1 MPTPGK
7 KPKGCDND
15 GHHNHSA
22 DIIRR
27 YDTHHE
33 GALTVTPE
41 HQPQNQMIN
50 SAKQALQGLV
60 ASSFIMAAIGA
71 LITGF
76 SFFPGYLSFD
86 SAYQYWMAR
95 TSHFDGVSPTLY
107 LLLFS
112 LSESIFK
119 SSYGMFLLNI
129 MIYWTG
135 LLIFSYVLKT
145 AGFKKIFLVTLAG
158 IWLPTFTLLG
168 HIWTDTTLL
177 AALTLASALLGL
189 IVITRKRRYFFSMVI
204 LLVVAGSIRHNA
216 LLAVLP
222 LFWLAWRS
230 TFQATNRSHAVL
242 ATLVFVFSVVAL
254 GQMLDRIFVKTTRA
268 VWPTIAL
275 WDLAGI
281 SVRVDELL
289 LPEFAYQPGLTVQE
303 LRETN
308 AYTPYSNTPLYTL
321 PHHWVRDGL
330 GGKPYSRDEQIALA
344 SVWANSILAHPSA
357 YLEHRATLALGLFG
371 RHNFELGGGLVYAFH
386 IVSFKDNP
394 PIIAN
399 DSSLTKQV
407 EKRIMRLRKSWIF
420 SPLPYILICL
430 GAILISRRFAS
441 HPLARASIAIAASA
455 LFYVAP
461 LAIIAPSAELRY
473 CGWLFPAAF
482 LSLLFAWT
490 ARKSEIISPSV
501 VSGNFAPA
509 VESTT

>member
-1 MPTPGK
+1 MFNSI
-7 KPKGCDND
+7 KP
-15 GHHNHSA
+15 
-22 DIIRR
+22 
-27 YDTHHE
+27 
-33 GALTVTPE
+33 
-41 HQPQNQMIN
+41 
-50 SAKQALQGLV
+50 ALQAV
-60 ASSFIMAAIGA
+60 SSSPFAMAALGA

-86 SAYQYWMAR
+86 SAYQYWMVR
-95 TSHFDGVSPTLY
+95 TGQFDGVTPTLY
-107 LLLFS
+107 MLLFW

-129 MIYWTG
+129 TIYWTG
-135 LLIFSYVLKT
+135 LLIFSYVLKA

-158 IWLPTFTLLG
+158 IWVPTFMLLG
-168 HIWTDTTLL
+168 HVWTDTTLL
-177 AALTLASALLGL
+177 AVLTLASALLGL
-189 IVITRKRRYFFSMVI
+189 MVITRKRRYFLIMVF
-204 LLVVAGSIRHNA
+204 LLVLAGLIRHNA

-230 TFQATNRSHAVL
+230 TFQAADRSHAVL

-275 WDLAGI
+275 WDLVGI

-308 AYTPYSNTPLYTL
+308 AYTPYSNTPLFTQ
-321 PHHWVRDGL
+321 PRHWVRDGL
-330 GGKPYSRDEQIALA
+330 AGKPYSRDEQIALA
-344 SVWANSILAHPSA
+344 SIWANSILAHPSA
-357 YLEHRATLALGLFG
+357 YLEHRATLARGLFG
-371 RHNFELGGGLVYAFH
+371 RHNFELGGGLVFAFH

-394 PIIAN
+394 PVIAN
-399 DSSLTKQV
+399 DSLLTKQV

-430 GAILISRRFAS
+430 GAILISRRFTN
-441 HPLARASIAIAASA
+441 HPLARVSIATAASA

-461 LAIIAPSAELRY
+461 LVIIAPSAELRY

-490 ARKSEIISPSV
+490 ARRSENILPSS
-501 VSGNFAPA
+501 VSGNFAPT

>member
-1 MPTPGK
+1 
-7 KPKGCDND
+7 
-15 GHHNHSA
+15 
-22 DIIRR
+22 
-27 YDTHHE
+27 
-33 GALTVTPE
+33 
-41 HQPQNQMIN
+41 
-50 SAKQALQGLV
+50 
-60 ASSFIMAAIGA
+60 MAALGA

-76 SFFPGYLSFD
+76 SFFPGYLSLD

-107 LLLFS
+107 ILLFS
-112 LSESIFK
+112 LSDSIFK

-129 MIYWTG
+129 AIYWTG

-158 IWLPTFTLLG
+158 IWFPTFMLLG
-168 HIWTDTTLL
+168 HVWTDTTLL

-189 IVITRKRRYFFSMVI
+189 IVITRKRRYFLIMVI

-230 TFQATNRSHAVL
+230 TFQATDRSHAVL
-242 ATLVFVFSVVAL
+242 ATLVFALSVVAL
-254 GQMLDRIFVKTTRA
+254 GQMLDRVFVKEPRS
-268 VWPTIAL
+268 VWPVIAL

-289 LPEFAYQPGLTVQE
+289 LPEFAYQPGLTAQE
-303 LRETN
+303 LKETN
-308 AYTPYSNTPLYTL
+308 AYTPYSNTSLYTL

-330 GGKPYSRDEQIALA
+330 AGKPYSRNEQIALA
-344 SVWANSILAHPSA
+344 SIWANSILAHPSA

-371 RHNFELGGGLVYAFH
+371 RHDFELGGGLVYAFH

-394 PIIAN
+394 PVIAN

-430 GAILISRRFAS
+430 GAILISRRFTN
-441 HPLARASIAIAASA
+441 HPLARASIATAASA

-461 LAIIAPSAELRY
+461 LVIIAPSAELRY

-482 LSLLFAWT
+482 LSLLFACA
-490 ARKSEIISPSV
+490 ARQSEIISPSV
-501 VSGNFAPA
+501 VSGNFAPTVA
-509 VESTT
+509 STT